1 MEPDSFCSIDNPNGI
16 CLPSSVIE
24 LLTDE
29 IIAKPEQP
37 KNPNDKLELVM
48 DKYGCSDEICVL
60 KQSNILSKSEKNN
73 LLFNHFKPI
82 APIDPKKWL
91 SNTHLDQIQEQLYK
105 MHDNYYYSFIHMIDM
120 KMIPHE
126 YNHLLDHEVLELTK
140 ISFVDEIKNTDDIK
154 IIKNDKPL
162 RTYGVV
168 FNTDPSNK
176 SGQHW
181 FAMFF
186 DFRTK
191 GTIED
196 PYTIEYFNSAGSKL
210 NNNVYEYFIQ
220 LANDISFNTKKICNF
235 ITVTNIQHQS
245 PETGNCGAY
254 SLYYIHARLNNVPRS
269 YFNDKA
275 LTIDD
280 DIITAFRK
288 LIFIDE
294 KKI

>member
-1 MEPDSFCSIDNPNGI
+1 MKLDSFCSIDNPDGI

-29 IIAKPEQP
+29 IISKPSQP
-37 KNPNDKLELVM
+37 DDTNKKLELVM
-48 DKYGCSDEICVL
+48 ETYGCTDEVCVL
-60 KQSNILSKSEKNN
+60 KQSNVLSKTEKNE

-82 APIDPKKWL
+82 APINPKDWL
-91 SNTHLDQIQEQLYK
+91 SNTQLDQLQEQLYK

-126 YNHLLDHEVLELTK
+126 FEHLLDHNVIELTK
-140 ISFVDEIKNTDDIK
+140 ISFVDEMNNTNGAK
-154 IIKNDKPL
+154 IIKDGKSL
-162 RTYGVV
+162 KTYGVV
-168 FNTDPSNK
+168 FNTDPSYK

-191 GTIED
+191 GTLED

-210 NNNVYEYFIQ
+210 NNKVYEYFVQ
-220 LANDISFNTKKICNF
+220 LANDISFKTKKICNF

-245 PETGNCGAY
+245 PKTGNCGAY

-280 DIITAFRK
+280 DIITEFRK
-288 LIFIDE
+288 IIFIDE
-294 KKI
+294 KKV